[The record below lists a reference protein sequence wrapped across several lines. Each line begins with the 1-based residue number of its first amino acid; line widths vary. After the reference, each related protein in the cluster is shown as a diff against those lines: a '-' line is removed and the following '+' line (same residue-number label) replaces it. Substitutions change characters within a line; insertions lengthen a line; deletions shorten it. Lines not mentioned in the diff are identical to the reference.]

1 VIRCTLIALVG
12 ALILAAPT
20 AGATEREPLEVE
32 SVRAGDNIR
41 SAPTAGAVEREPLE
55 VESVR
60 RAGDNIRFKVVPGP
74 GLKISPGDLEVKV
87 NDSVLQPV
95 EVTAQEPVGGGNP
108 DSDPPTVYDVEVS
121 NPDPAAVLYKIE
133 VDGNGEAGGGRGKK
147 LATLGNARSRGFVL
161 PTGAAGIPSP
171 ILLAIIFSSVALCVV
186 CFSEWLRRRRLSPR
200 SRLRWYDEPAA
211 PGLDTEALI
220 NAAVLKRA
228 KEIATRLADRS
239 GHLEHIE
246 LAIESAGMRWRP
258 GEVIVA
264 TAGLVLAGGAL
275 CGSLGG
281 GLWALI
287 GAVGA
292 GYAPTLY
299 IRRTAATRKRAFY
312 EQLSDVLLLLS
323 GALKAGY
330 SLQQAVAAVGDDA
343 KPPASEEFRRAMAE
357 VRLGASL
364 DDALEALARRSRMVD
379 LEWSV
384 LAIQIQREVGGN
396 LAEILETI
404 AGTIR
409 ERERLR
415 RELRTLTAE
424 GRLSGWVLGLM
435 PFAIGSFLALR
446 SPEYLEPLYQT
457 GKGLAMVSVSAA
469 LLVVGTLWMRNIVKV
484 EV

>member
-1 VIRCTLIALVG
+1 MIRGTFIALVG
-12 ALILAAPT
+12 ALILAPPSASAAQRGPLQV
-20 AGATEREPLEVE
+20 ERIQ
-32 SVRAGDNIR
+32 RAGSNI
-41 SAPTAGAVEREPLE
+41 T
-55 VESVR
+55 
-60 RAGDNIRFKVVPGP
+60 FKVVAEAGT
-74 GLKISPGDLEVKV
+74 KISASDLEVTV
-87 NDSVLQPV
+87 NDSVPGRA
-95 EVTAQEPVGGGNP
+95 EVTPQETDGNGKP
-108 DSDPPTVYDVEVS
+108 GPNASTYRVEVS
-121 NPDPAAVLYKIE
+121 NPDPAAVVYEIE
-133 VDGNGEAGGGRGKK
+133 VLDESGGGRAKK
-147 LATLGNARSRGFVL
+147 LASLGRARSPGFVL
-161 PTGAAGIPSP
+161 PSGASGIVSP
-171 ILLAIIFSSVALCVV
+171 ALLAIIFFTVALFVALL
-186 CFSEWLRRRRLSPR
+186 SGWLRRRRLSPR

-211 PGLDTEALI
+211 LGLDAEALI

-239 GHLEHIE
+239 GHLERIE

-264 TAGLVLAGGAL
+264 SAGLALAGGAL
-275 CGSLGG
+275 LGSLGG
-281 GLWALI
+281 PLWALI
-287 GAVGA
+287 GAVG
-292 GYAPTLY
+292 GGFAPTLY
-299 IRRTAATRKRAFY
+299 IRRTAATRKQAFY

-330 SLQQAVAAVGDDA
+330 SLQQAVATVGEDA

-364 DDALEALARRSRMVD
+364 DDALKALARRSRMVD

-424 GRLSGWVLGLM
+424 GRLSGWVLGLL

-446 SPEYLEPLYQT
+446 SPEYLEPLYRT
-457 GKGLAMVSVSAA
+457 GKGLVMVSVSAA
-469 LLVVGTLWMRNIVKV
+469 LLIVGTLWMRKIVRV

>member
-1 VIRCTLIALVG
+1 MIRGTLIALAS
-12 ALILAAPT
+12 ALILAAPS
-20 AGATEREPLEVE
+20 ASAAQREPLQIEHIQ
-32 SVRAGDNIR
+32 RAGN
-41 SAPTAGAVEREPLE
+41 
-55 VESVR
+55 
-60 RAGDNIRFKVVPGP
+60 NIRFKVLTTAGRE
-74 GLKISPGDLEVKV
+74 LSASDLNVKV
-87 NDSVLQPV
+87 NDYASSSA
-95 EVTAQEPVGGGNP
+95 EVTPPESSGG
-108 DSDPPTVYDVEVS
+108 SDGGSRPAYRVVVS
-121 NPDPAAVLYKIE
+121 NPDPAAVVYEIE
-133 VDGNGEAGGGRGKK
+133 VSLEGGDGAGGGRVRKQ
-147 LATLGNARSRGFVL
+147 AQLGDQSSPGFVV
-161 PTGAAGIPSP
+161 PAGAAGIASP
-171 ILLAIIFSSVALCVV
+171 LLLAIIFCTVALCVAT
-186 CFSEWLRRRRLSPR
+186 FSEWLRRRRLSPR

-211 PGLDTEALI
+211 PGPDAEGLI

-239 GHLEHIE
+239 GHLERIE

-258 GEVIVA
+258 GELIVA
-264 TAGLVLAGGAL
+264 SAGLSLAGGAL
-275 CGSLGG
+275 LGSLGG
-281 GLWALI
+281 PLWALI
-287 GAVGA
+287 GAA
-292 GYAPTLY
+292 GGGFAPTLY
-299 IRRTAATRKRAFY
+299 IRRTAATRKQAFY

-330 SLQQAVAAVGDDA
+330 SLQQAVATAGEDA

-424 GRLSGWVLGLM
+424 GRLSGWVLGLL

-446 SPEYLEPLYQT
+446 SPAYLEPLYST
-457 GKGLAMVSVSAA
+457 GKGLVMVSVSAV
-469 LLVVGTLWMRNIVKV
+469 LLIVGTLWMRKIVKV

>member
-1 VIRCTLIALVG
+1 MIRGSLIALVG
-12 ALILAAPT
+12 ALILVTPEVARAQR
-20 AGATEREPLEVE
+20 GPLEVE
-32 SVRAGDNIR
+32 
-41 SAPTAGAVEREPLE
+41 
-55 VESVR
+55 
-60 RAGDNIRFKVVPGP
+60 KVQRTED
-74 GLKISPGDLEVKV
+74 KISFTVFTEARTKLSATDFEVKV
-87 NDSVLQPV
+87 NDYALQQV
-95 EVTAQEPVGGGNP
+95 EVTPQEPDV
-108 DSDPPTVYDVEVS
+108 PPEQGETAQAYRVEVS
-121 NPDPAAVLYKIE
+121 NPDPAAVVYE
-133 VDGNGEAGGGRGKK
+133 VDAKVSGPGGGRDRKQ
-147 LATLGNARSRGFVL
+147 ASFASENSRGFVL
-161 PTGAAGIPSP
+161 PAGAAGIASP
-171 ILLAIIFSSVALCVV
+171 ILLAIIFCTVALCVA
-186 CFSEWLRRRRLSPR
+186 FLSEWLRRRRLSPR

-211 PGLDTEALI
+211 PGLDTEGLI

-239 GHLEHIE
+239 GHLERIE

-264 TAGLVLAGGAL
+264 SAGLALAGGAL
-275 CGSLGG
+275 LGSLGG
-281 GLWALI
+281 PLWALI
-287 GAVGA
+287 GAVG
-292 GYAPTLY
+292 GGFAPTLY
-299 IRRTAATRKRAFY
+299 IRRTAATRKQAFY

-330 SLQQAVAAVGDDA
+330 SLQQAVAAVGEDA

-469 LLVVGTLWMRNIVKV
+469 LLVVGTLWMRKIVKV